1 MAPTAH
7 AYAETSAAQPQDV
20 AGTVTAPADS
30 SGSEVALEE
39 ITVNA
44 RRVSESLERVPL
56 AITAFTP
63 TDLARQDLRSLAQL
77 TTALPGI
84 EACCGTT
91 SQLIYVRGILNG
103 APAYFAEAPVPIN
116 GYDTYFDVTN
126 ITVLKGPQ
134 GTLFGQASNGGAFLF
149 EPTKPGD
156 HFGGWFEASGG
167 TYSRREISGAIDL
180 PFFDGRVK
188 TRIAAESFYRDGYI
202 KDLSNGLK
210 YGDQNYYIL
219 RPSMTI
225 AITDTLENYTLY
237 QYSHSQD
244 NGNPYAEVP
253 YDYNFQPTA
262 QLPILGTQA
271 TVNGGNRASF
281 DALRAALLAQQ
292 AALGHYQTLGLSVGC
307 ATQNGP
313 VFTPTPITSL
323 NYHPVACP
331 GDWANDNIFV
341 NTTSWNFASSWT
353 LKNIL
358 SSTWGSSFQQT
369 IDNDA
374 SILVL
379 NDGNNFYTQPQSP
392 KQIDPI
398 PNPTVWSDEINLHGK
413 AGIFDITAGNFNTW
427 RHQGPYDVYT
437 ENAFTGVQRL
447 ANLKTSAWSHA
458 LYGQSNVDLNWL
470 VQGLTL
476 TGGARIN
483 LDEVDQES
491 YNLNPTTGAVIGHTG
506 GPNSPNGHA
515 RFHNLDYN
523 FSIQY
528 QLNPD
533 TMFYTT
539 LARGFSA
546 GGLQNIVGFPSFEPA
561 VLTNLEG
568 GVKTTFDLGGIKARV
583 NAEVFNGWYN
593 NAQVTVYD
601 LVTNSV
607 TGLQAPTAVTEN
619 AARAIIRGSDM
630 DFTLLFTRDFEVKS
644 YVSFLD
650 AKYTHW
656 RSLNPTTLAPI
667 DLSSTPFRDAPKW
680 KLGLTP
686 TYHVGLGSFGDL
698 NFNLN
703 FNYRTYIVTQVAL

>member
-1 MAPTAH
+1 M
-7 AYAETSAAQPQDV
+7 
-20 AGTVTAPADS
+20 
-30 SGSEVALEE
+30 
-39 ITVNA
+39 NA

-63 TDLARQDLRSLAQL
+63 TDLARQDLRSLEQL

-292 AALGHYQTLGLSVGC
+292 AALGHYQTR
-307 ATQNGP
+307 Q
-313 VFTPTPITSL
+313 
-323 NYHPVACP
+323 HH
-331 GDWANDNIFV
+331 FV
-341 NTTSWNFASSWT
+341 E
-353 LKNIL
+353 LCI
-358 SSTWGSSFQQT
+358 
-369 IDNDA
+369 
-374 SILVL
+374 
-379 NDGNNFYTQPQSP
+379 
-392 KQIDPI
+392 
-398 PNPTVWSDEINLHGK
+398 E
-413 AGIFDITAGNFNTW
+413 
-427 RHQGPYDVYT
+427 
-437 ENAFTGVQRL
+437 
-447 ANLKTSAWSHA
+447 
-458 LYGQSNVDLNWL
+458 
-470 VQGLTL
+470 
-476 TGGARIN
+476 
-483 LDEVDQES
+483 
-491 YNLNPTTGAVIGHTG
+491 
-506 GPNSPNGHA
+506 
-515 RFHNLDYN
+515 
-523 FSIQY
+523 
-528 QLNPD
+528 
-533 TMFYTT
+533 
-539 LARGFSA
+539 
-546 GGLQNIVGFPSFEPA
+546 
-561 VLTNLEG
+561 
-568 GVKTTFDLGGIKARV
+568 
-583 NAEVFNGWYN
+583 
-593 NAQVTVYD
+593 
-601 LVTNSV
+601 
-607 TGLQAPTAVTEN
+607 
-619 AARAIIRGSDM
+619 
-630 DFTLLFTRDFEVKS
+630 
-644 YVSFLD
+644 LD
-650 AKYTHW
+650 AEEHPQ
-656 RSLNPTTLAPI
+656 LH
-667 DLSSTPFRDAPKW
+667 
-680 KLGLTP
+680 LGVELP
-686 TYHVGLGSFGDL
+686 ADH
-698 NFNLN
+698 
-703 FNYRTYIVTQVAL
+703 RQ